1 ELIHMVTLDKTGK
14 KSFGICIVRG
24 EVKDSPNTKT
34 TGIFIKGIVPDSP
47 AHLCG
52 RLKVGD
58 RILSL
63 NGKDVRHSTEQ
74 AVIDLI
80 KEADFK
86 IDLEIQTYDKSE
98 DQQSKADPRSN
109 GYMQAKNK
117 FNQEQTPNNT
127 SGMGGGGGGQG
138 MGMNQGAGSGP
149 GMGMGGMNRQTTM
162 QKRNTTFTAS
172 MRQKQSYFAD
182 EDDEDT
188 RDMTGRIRTESGNE
202 IDRASAGNCKL
213 NKQEKDRDKEQ
224 EDEFGYTMAKINK
237 RYNMMKDLRRVEVQ
251 REASKPLGLALAGHK
266 DRQKMACFVAGIDAN
281 GVLASVDIKPGDE
294 IVEVNGNVL
303 KNRCHLNASAVFKN
317 VEGDKLVMITSRR
330 KPNDEGMCVKP
341 IKKFPSSSDEPR
353 HTLISSLQTKFLF
366 DQFPKARTVK
376 VRKEGFLGI
385 MVIYGK
391 HAEVGNGIFVSDLRE
406 GSNAEAAGVK
416 VGDMLLAV
424 NQDVTLESNYDDV
437 GVEGTIFSTSYIYY
451 LSPSQATG
459 LLKRAEGIV
468 TMILLTLKSEESIKA
483 DKEAEEKKKEEAK
496 KEAEKPQEPATAEI
510 TPNKKILIEMKV
522 EKKPM
527 GVVVCGGKN
536 NHVRTGCVITHIY
549 PEGAVAA
556 DKRLQIYDHICDV
569 NGKAVHVDSMT
580 TLKVHQLFHTTY
592 EKTVTLTVYRA
603 DPPELDKF
611 NVEFMKKSGKELGLS
626 LSPNERGC
634 TIADV
639 IQGQYPEIDNK
650 LQRGDVITKFNG
662 DALEG
667 LTFQVCYAL
676 FKGANG
682 KISMEVNRPKPTL
695 RTEAPKP

>member
-1 ELIHMVTLDKTGK
+1 IHMVTLDKTGK

-63 NGKDVRHSTEQ
+63 NGKDVRNSTEQ

-86 IDLEIQTYDKSE
+86 IDLEIQTFDKSD
-98 DQQSKADPRSN
+98 DQQPKSN

-117 FNQEQTPNNT
+117 FNQDQSNNNNT
-127 SGMGGGGGGQG
+127 QGMGSQGG
-138 MGMNQGAGSGP
+138 MGMNQGMTGP
-149 GMGMGGMNRQTTM
+149 GTNRQNTM

-172 MRQKQSYFAD
+172 MRQKHSNYAD

-188 RDMTGRIRTESGNE
+188 RDMTGRIRTEAGYE

-224 EDEFGYTMAKINK
+224 EDEFGYTMGRFIPSIVLRILSLRLLSPPAKINK
-237 RYNMMKDLRRVEVQ
+237 RYNMMKDLRRVEIQ
-251 REASKPLGLALAGHK
+251 RDASKPLGLALAGHK
-266 DRQKMACFVAGIDAN
+266 DRQKMACFVAGIDSN

-317 VEGDKLVMITSRR
+317 VDGDKLVMITSRR

-341 IKKFPSSSDEPR
+341 IKKFPTSSDE
-353 HTLISSLQTKFLF
+353 TKFLF
-366 DQFPKARTVK
+366 DQFPKARTVQ

-391 HAEVGNGIFVSDLRE
+391 HAEVGNGIFISDLRE
-406 GSNAEAAGVK
+406 GSNAEVAGVK

-424 NQDVTLESNYDDV
+424 NQDVTLESNYDD
-437 GVEGTIFSTSYIYY
+437 
-451 LSPSQATG
+451 ATG
-459 LLKRAEGIV
+459 LLKRAEGVV
-468 TMILLTLKSEESIKA
+468 TMILLTLKSEEAIRA

-510 TPNKKILIEMKV
+510 KPNKKILIEMKV
-522 EKKPM
+522 EKKPL
-527 GVVVCGGKN
+527 GVIVCGGKN
-536 NHVRTGCVITHIY
+536 NHVKTGCVITHIY

-556 DKRLQIYDHICDV
+556 DNRLKIYDHICDV
-569 NGKAVHVDSMT
+569 NGAALHVDGMT
-580 TLKVHQLFHTTY
+580 TLKVHQFFHATY
-592 EKTVTLTVYRA
+592 DKTVNFTVYRA
-603 DPPELDKF
+603 DPPELEKF
-611 NVEFMKKSGKELGLS
+611 NVDFMKKSGKELGLS
-626 LSPNERGC
+626 LSPNEKGC

-682 KISMEVNRPKPTL
+682 KISMEVTRPKPTL
-695 RTEAPKP
+695 RTEAPKA

>member
-1 ELIHMVTLDKTGK
+1 MVQFLGKPSAAGELIHMVTLDKTGK

-63 NGKDVRHSTEQ
+63 NGKDVRNSTEQ

-86 IDLEIQTYDKSE
+86 IDLEIQTFDKSDE
-98 DQQSKADPRSN
+98 QQAKSDPRSN

-117 FNQEQTPNNT
+117 FNQEQTTSNNA
-127 SGMGGGGGGQG
+127 GGGQG
-138 MGMNQGAGSGP
+138 MGQGQGQGQ
-149 GMGMGGMNRQTTM
+149 GQGTGGMNRQQTL

-172 MRQKQSYFAD
+172 MRQKQSNYAE

-188 RDMTGRIRTESGNE
+188 RDMTGRIRTESGYE

-213 NKQEKDRDKEQ
+213 NKLEKDRDKEQ

-237 RYNMMKDLRRVEVQ
+237 RYNMMKDLRRIEVQ
-251 REASKPLGLALAGHK
+251 RDPSKPLGLALAGHK
-266 DRQKMACFVAGIDAN
+266 DRQKMACFVAGVDPN
-281 GVLASVDIKPGDE
+281 GSLASVDMKPGDE

-303 KNRCHLNASAVFKN
+303 KNRCHLNASAIFKN

-341 IKKFPSSSDEPR
+341 IKKFPTASDE
-353 HTLISSLQTKFLF
+353 TKFIF

-391 HAEVGNGIFVSDLRE
+391 HAEVGSGIFISDLRE
-406 GSNAEAAGVK
+406 GSNAELAGVK

-424 NQDVTLESNYDDV
+424 NQDVTLESNYDD
-437 GVEGTIFSTSYIYY
+437 
-451 LSPSQATG
+451 ATG
-459 LLKRAEGIV
+459 LLKRAEGVV
-468 TMILLTLKSEESIKA
+468 TMILLTLKSEEAIRA

-510 TPNKKILIEMKV
+510 KPNKKILIELKV
-522 EKKPM
+522 EKKPL
-527 GVVVCGGKN
+527 GVIVCGGKN
-536 NHVRTGCVITHIY
+536 NHVTTGCVITHVY

-556 DKRLQIYDHICDV
+556 DKRLKIFDHICDV
-569 NGKAVHVDSMT
+569 NGNPTHVGSMT

-592 EKTVTLTVYRA
+592 EKTVNLTVYRA
-603 DPPELDKF
+603 DPPELEKF
-611 NVEFMKKSGKELGLS
+611 NVDIMKKPGKELGLS
-626 LSPNERGC
+626 LSPNELGC

-650 LQRGDVITKFNG
+650 LQRGDIVTKLNG
-662 DALEG
+662 DSLEG

-676 FKGANG
+676 FKGATG
-682 KISMEVNRPKPTL
+682 KISMEVTRPKPTL
-695 RTEAPKP
+695 RTEAPKA

>member
-1 ELIHMVTLDKTGK
+1 MVQFQGNSGAGGGGELIHMVTLDKTGK

-52 RLKVGD
+52 KLKVGD

-86 IDLEIQTYDKSE
+86 IDLEIQTFDKSDE
-98 DQQSKADPRSN
+98 SKNDSRNN

-117 FNQEQTPNNT
+117 FNQEQTPT
-127 SGMGGGGGGQG
+127 SNMGTG
-138 MGMNQGAGSGP
+138 
-149 GMGMGGMNRQTTM
+149 RQSTV
-162 QKRNTTFTAS
+162 RNDPRRSSTFAAS
-172 MRQKQSYFAD
+172 QRIKHVPTHYD

-188 RDMTGRIRTESGNE
+188 RDMTGRIRTEAGYE

-237 RYNMMKDLRRVEVQ
+237 RYNMMKDLRRIEVQ
-251 REASKPLGLALAGHK
+251 RQANVPLGIALAGHK
-266 DRQKMACFVAGIDAN
+266 DRQKMACFVAGVDPN
-281 GVLASVDIKPGDE
+281 GMLASVDVKPGDE

-317 VEGDKLVMITSRR
+317 VEGEKLVLITSRR

-341 IKKFPSSSDEPR
+341 INKFPASTDE
-353 HTLISSLQTKFLF
+353 TKFIF

-376 VRKEGFLGI
+376 VRKEGFIGI

-391 HAEVGNGIFVSDLRE
+391 HVEVGSGIFISDLRE

-416 VGDMLLAV
+416 VGDMLLAI
-424 NQDVTLESNYDDV
+424 NQDVTLESNYD
-437 GVEGTIFSTSYIYY
+437 E
-451 LSPSQATG
+451 ATG
-459 LLKRAEGIV
+459 LLKRAEGVV

-483 DKEAEEKKKEEAK
+483 EKDAEEKKKEEAK

-510 TPNKKILIEMKV
+510 KPNKKILIEVKV
-522 EKKPM
+522 DKKPL
-527 GVVVCGGKN
+527 GVIVTGGKN
-536 NHVRTGCVITHIY
+536 NHVKTGCVITHIY
-549 PEGAVAA
+549 PEGAFAT
-556 DKRLQIYDHICDV
+556 DNRLKIYDHICDI
-569 NGKAVHVDSMT
+569 NGKAVHCESLT
-580 TLKVHQLFHTTY
+580 TLKVHQLFHVTY
-592 EKTVTLTVYRA
+592 EKTVNFTVYRA
-603 DPPELDKF
+603 DPPELEKF

-626 LSPNERGC
+626 LTPNERGC
-634 TIADV
+634 TICDI

-650 LQRGDVITKFNG
+650 LQRGDIITKFNG
-662 DALEG
+662 DSMEG
-667 LTFQVCYAL
+667 CTFQVCYAL

-682 KISMEVNRPKPTL
+682 KISMEVTRPKPTL
-695 RTEAPKP
+695 RTEAPK

>member
-1 ELIHMVTLDKTGK
+1 MVQYQGNSGAGGGGEHIHMVTLDKTGK

-52 RLKVGD
+52 KLKVGD

-86 IDLEIQTYDKSE
+86 IDLEVQTFDKSE
-98 DQQSKADPRSN
+98 ESNKTDSRSN
-109 GYMQAKNK
+109 GYMQAMNK
-117 FNQEQTPNNT
+117 FNQEQTPNNNNNN
-127 SGMGGGGGGQG
+127 MGNTGT
-138 MGMNQGAGSGP
+138 
-149 GMGMGGMNRQTTM
+149 NRQPTV
-162 QKRNTTFTAS
+162 RNDPRRNQTFSAS
-172 MRQKQSYFAD
+172 QRIKHVPMHYD

-188 RDMTGRIRTESGNE
+188 RDMTGRIRTEAGYE

-213 NKQEKDRDKEQ
+213 TKQEKDRDKEQ

-237 RYNMMKDLRRVEVQ
+237 RYKMMKDLRRIEVQ
-251 REASKPLGLALAGHK
+251 RQANVPLGIALAGHK
-266 DRQKMACFVAGIDAN
+266 DRQKMACFVAGVDPNGMLAN
-281 GVLASVDIKPGDE
+281 VDVKPGDE

-303 KNRCHLNASAVFKN
+303 KNRCHLNATGMFKN
-317 VEGDKLVMITSRR
+317 VEGEKLVLITSRR

-341 IKKFPSSSDEPR
+341 IKKFPTAADE
-353 HTLISSLQTKFLF
+353 TKFLF

-376 VRKEGFLGI
+376 VRKEGFFGI

-391 HAEVGNGIFVSDLRE
+391 HVEVGNGIFVSDLRE

-416 VGDMLLAV
+416 VGDMLLAI
-424 NQDVTLESNYDDV
+424 NQDVTVDSNYD
-437 GVEGTIFSTSYIYY
+437 E
-451 LSPSQATG
+451 AAG
-459 LLKRAEGIV
+459 LLKRAEGVV
-468 TMILLTLKSEESIKA
+468 TMVLLTLKSEESIRA

-496 KEAEKPQEPATAEI
+496 KEEEKPQEPATAEI
-510 TPNKKILIEMKV
+510 KPNKKILIEVKV
-522 EKKPM
+522 EKKPL
-527 GVVVCGGKN
+527 GVIVTGGKN
-536 NHVRTGCVITHIY
+536 NHVKTGCVITHIY
-549 PEGAVAA
+549 PEGALAA
-556 DKRLQIYDHICDV
+556 DNRLKIFDHICDI
-569 NGKAVHVDSMT
+569 NGKAVHCESLT
-580 TLKVHQLFHTTY
+580 TLKVHQLFHMTY
-592 EKTVTLTVYRA
+592 EKNVNFTVYRA

-626 LSPNERGC
+626 LTPNERGC
-634 TIADV
+634 TICDI

-650 LQRGDVITKFNG
+650 LQRGDIITKFNG
-662 DALEG
+662 DSMEG
-667 LTFQVCYAL
+667 CTFQVCYAL

-682 KISMEVNRPKPTL
+682 KISMEVTRPKPTL
-695 RTEAPKP
+695 RTEAPK

>member
-1 ELIHMVTLDKTGK
+1 MVQFLGNPGANSELIHMVTLDKTGK

-63 NGKDVRHSTEQ
+63 NGKDVRNSTEQ

-86 IDLEIQTYDKSE
+86 IDLEIQTYDKSDE
-98 DQQSKADPRSN
+98 QQQQGKGDQRSN

-117 FNQEQTPNNT
+117 FNQDQMTNNNAA
-127 SGMGGGGGGQG
+127 GGQG
-138 MGMNQGAGSGP
+138 MAMGQGMNQGQ
-149 GMGMGGMNRQTTM
+149 GMGGMNRQQTM

-172 MRQKQSYFAD
+172 MRQKYSNYAD

-188 RDMTGRIRTESGNE
+188 RDMTGRIRTEAGYE

-213 NKQEKDRDKEQ
+213 NKMEKDRDKEQ

-251 REASKPLGLALAGHK
+251 RDPSKPLGIALAGHK
-266 DRQKMACFVAGIDAN
+266 DRQKMACFVAGVDPN
-281 GVLASVDIKPGDE
+281 GVFASADFKPGDE

-317 VEGDKLVMITSRR
+317 VDGDKLVLITSRR

-341 IKKFPSSSDEPR
+341 IKKFPTASDE
-353 HTLISSLQTKFLF
+353 TKFLF
-366 DQFPKARTVK
+366 DQFPKARTVQ
-376 VRKEGFLGI
+376 VRKDGFLGI

-391 HAEVGNGIFVSDLRE
+391 HAEVGNGIFISDLRE
-406 GSNAEAAGVK
+406 GSNAELAGVK

-424 NQDVTLESNYDDV
+424 NQDVTLESNYDD
-437 GVEGTIFSTSYIYY
+437 
-451 LSPSQATG
+451 ATG
-459 LLKRAEGIV
+459 LLKRAEGNV
-468 TMILLTLKSEESIKA
+468 TMILLTLKSEEAIKA

-496 KEAEKPQEPATAEI
+496 KEEEKPQEPATAEI
-510 TPNKKILIEMKV
+510 KPNKKILIELKV
-522 EKKPM
+522 EKKPL
-527 GVVVCGGKN
+527 GVIVCGGKN
-536 NHVRTGCVITHIY
+536 NHVKTGCVITHVY

-556 DKRLQIYDHICDV
+556 DNRLKIFDHICDV
-569 NGKAVHVDSMT
+569 NGVPTHVGAMT

-592 EKTVTLTVYRA
+592 EKTVTLTVFRA
-603 DPPELDKF
+603 DPPELEKF
-611 NVEFMKKSGKELGLS
+611 NVDFMKKSGKELGLS

-650 LQRGDVITKFNG
+650 LQRGDIITKFNG
-662 DALEG
+662 DSLEG

-682 KISMEVNRPKPTL
+682 KISMEVTRPKPTL
-695 RTEAPKP
+695 RTEAPK